1 MKTVY
6 DLMKII
12 CNTSYRTSMYHV
24 ERVPTLTTTG
34 HMICISVD
42 MIFGGEY

>member
-6 DLMKII
+6 DLMKVI
-12 CNTSYRTSMYHV
+12 CNTNYRSPMYNV
-24 ERVPTLTTTG
+24 SLVPKLTTTG